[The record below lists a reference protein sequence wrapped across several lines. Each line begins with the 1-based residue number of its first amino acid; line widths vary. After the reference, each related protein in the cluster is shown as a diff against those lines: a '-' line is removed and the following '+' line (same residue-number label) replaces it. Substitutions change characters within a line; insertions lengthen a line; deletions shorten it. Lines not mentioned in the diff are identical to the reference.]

1 MKISGVLVQEI
12 ASSRTSGNLYIVVVQ
27 SVLLYGLKAWVVTE
41 RMAKAF
47 ERVYQIIAQRI
58 VRL

>member
-1 MKISGVLVQEI
+1 MKISGVLVQEL
-12 ASSRTSGNLYIVVVQ
+12 ASARTSGNIYIVVVQ

>member
-1 MKISGVLVQEI
+1 MKISGVLVQEL
-12 ASSRTSGNLYIVVVQ
+12 ASARTSGNLYIVVVQ